1 MNGGSL
7 LFDWIGS
14 LTFLPLDV
22 HGSDIILDE
31 ILYLKYVKNILGV
44 RVTMDILIKND
55 MIVILKDGTVLKFK
69 ECGLGL

>member
-22 HGSDIILDE
+22 HGSDNSLDE